1 MMGRWVETAGSFAG
15 DIDGLILLVT
25 VLTGF
30 WFFAAQGIFFWLIF
44 RFRAR
49 EGVPALYV
57 TGKEPHLKRW
67 INIPHI
73 LIILCDVV
81 IIAAAIKV
89 WVGVKQTM
97 PPADEEVRVIG
108 QQWAWTFVHA
118 GADGKLDT
126 GDDIVT
132 TDDMHVEVGKTYH
145 FLLESKDVLHSF
157 SVPVFRLKQDVVPG
171 RTITGWFKPVKTG
184 AYDIQCAEICGIGHG
199 VMSGRI
205 HIETAAEHEA
215 WVQGNTPVA
224 AAPADVPAPRAA
236 GAAAVTGALAA
247 SGAPAVAH

>member
-1 MMGRWVETAGSFAG
+1 MLGDLIPRASSYAGHM
-15 DIDGLILLVT
+15 DGL
-25 VLTGF
+25 F
-30 WFFAAQGIFFWLIF
+30 WLITIIVGVWFLAAEAMFFWLIF

-49 EGVPALYV
+49 PGVAAQYV

-73 LIILCDVV
+73 LVILCDVV
-81 IIAAAIKV
+81 IIVAAIRV
-89 WVGVKQTM
+89 WVAVKQTM
-97 PPADEEVRVIG
+97 PPADEEIRVIG

-132 TDDMHVEVGKTYH
+132 TDDMHVQVGKTYH

-171 RTITGWFKPVKTG
+171 RTITGWFKPIKTG
-184 AYDIQCAEICGIGHG
+184 TYDIQCAEICGIGHG

-215 WVQGNTPVA
+215 WVAGHTPLA
-224 AAPADVPAPRAA
+224 AAPA
-236 GAAAVTGALAA
+236 AAAEAT
-247 SGAPAVAH
+247 H